1 MASYKY
7 EVIDSTG
14 KHRKGTLDAPNEESA
29 STQLK
34 QAGNFVVSL
43 QAAGAL
49 EKDIDFHIGKIVK
62 PREMSVFCRQFQ
74 SILNAGVPVIDALE
88 MLGEQTTNKRF
99 RKTIFDVRDRVAK
112 GQTLADAM
120 AEHPKVFPE
129 IMIHMIAAGEASGAL
144 DTAFDRMGEHF
155 EKDSHIQGL
164 IVKAMIYPIV
174 LIIVII
180 AVVIIMMVKIIPS
193 FTSTFDEIGAELPA
207 ITKIVMSISDFIRQ
221 RGWIIAIVVV
231 ALVIFYN
238 AFKKTERGALLV
250 GKIGLKMPLFGNL
263 TIKTACSRL
272 TRTMATLIASGL
284 TLVESVKIVEKIMTN
299 AIVKQALKKAQKDVE
314 MGIPLSDPLEQ
325 SGIFPPM
332 VYHMIRIGEETGNLE
347 EMMIKVA
354 NYYDEEVEM
363 ATQSLMSALEPLI
376 IIIMAV
382 VVVPIILAVMM
393 PMFSM
398 YNAIG

>member
-1 MASYKY
+1 
-7 EVIDSTG
+7 
-14 KHRKGTLDAPNEESA
+14 
-29 STQLK
+29 
-34 QAGNFVVSL
+34 
-43 QAAGAL
+43 
-49 EKDIDFHIGKIVK
+49 
-62 PREMSVFCRQFQ
+62 
-74 SILNAGVPVIDALE
+74 
-88 MLGEQTTNKRF
+88 
-99 RKTIFDVRDRVAK
+99 
-112 GQTLADAM
+112 
-120 AEHPKVFPE
+120 
-129 IMIHMIAAGEASGAL
+129 
-144 DTAFDRMGEHF
+144 
-155 EKDSHIQGL
+155 
-164 IVKAMIYPIV
+164 
-174 LIIVII
+174 
-180 AVVIIMMVKIIPS
+180 
-193 FTSTFDEIGAELPA
+193 
-207 ITKIVMSISDFIRQ
+207 
-221 RGWIIAIVVV
+221 
-231 ALVIFYN
+231 
-238 AFKKTERGALLV
+238 
-250 GKIGLKMPLFGNL
+250 MPLFGNL

>member
-29 STQLK
+29 SAQLK
-34 QAGNFVVSL
+34 QAGNFVVSI

-49 EKDIDFHIGKIVK
+49 EKDIDFHLGKIVK

-74 SILNAGVPVIDALE
+74 SILNAGVPIVDALD
-88 MLGEQTTNKRF
+88 MLAQQTVNKKF
-99 RKTIFDVRDRVAK
+99 RKTILDVKDRVSK
-112 GQTLADAM
+112 GQTLADALS
-120 AEHPKVFPE
+120 EYPKIFPE

-144 DTAFDRMGEHF
+144 DVAFDRMGEHF

-174 LIIVII
+174 LIVVII
-180 AVVIIMMVKIIPS
+180 AVVIILMVKVIPS
-193 FTSTFDEIGAELPA
+193 FTSTFDEIGADLPA
-207 ITKIVMSISDFIRQ
+207 ITKIVMAISDFIIH
-221 RGWIIAIVVV
+221 RGFIIAIIVVGLIV
-231 ALVIFYN
+231 FYN
-238 AFKKTERGALLV
+238 AFKKTETGSMLI
-250 GKIGLKMPLFGNL
+250 GKLGLKLPLFGNL

-284 TLVESVKIVEKIMTN
+284 TLVDSVKIVEKIMTN
-299 AIVKQALKKAQKDVE
+299 AVVKQAMKKAQKDVE
-314 MGIPLSDPLEQ
+314 MGIPLSDPLEE
-325 SGIFPPM
+325 SGVFPPM
-332 VYHMIRIGEETGNLE
+332 VYHMIRIGEETGNME
-347 EMMIKVA
+347 EMMMKIA

-363 ATQSLMSALEPLI
+363 ATQSLMSAMEPLI

-382 VVVPIILAVMM
+382 VVVPIILAVLM

-398 YNAIG
+398 YNAVG